1 LVEPSTVGPLP
12 RVAPDGRSPMQAY
25 ARPFDPREARPRLA
39 LVVGGLGL
47 NASLTEQAI
56 AALPPTT
63 GLAFSPYAPRARPL
77 IEQARARGFET
88 LLALPLEPQGYP
100 LNDPGDRALLTGLPP
115 GENLARLDWLLAR
128 FPGHVGAIGA
138 LGSMRGERYALLAE
152 PYEAMQAV
160 LARRGLLFLD
170 ARPGAPPPARAFGRS
185 IDLVVDEPATRAE
198 IDARL
203 LALERMARE
212 RGSALGYVGEASPV
226 AVARIAAWAAE
237 AMGRGIVLAP
247 PSALV
252 RPPR

>member
-1 LVEPSTVGPLP
+1 
-12 RVAPDGRSPMQAY
+12 
-25 ARPFDPREARPRLA
+25 

-237 AMGRGIVLAP
+237 ATGRGIVLAP